1 MARSFQAFRSFQ
13 FQAIGGKVDV
23 KYKDWGLAAKLDS
36 RCPYAIVAIVLHKY
50 MEECPALGAC
60 QTDVIVARHVR
71 EQVIEALLQD
81 NGPVAQVNNG
91 IRSIMNR

>member
-1 MARSFQAFRSFQ
+1 MARSLQAFRSFQ

-36 RCPYAIVAIVLHKY
+36 RCPYAIVAVVLHKY

-60 QTDVIVARHVR
+60 LD
-71 EQVIEALLQD
+71 E
-81 NGPVAQVNNG
+81 GG
-91 IRSIMNR
+91 